1 MEVKSAELSYV
12 ICDVLRMQQS
22 NGLLLHDKE
31 KWREAQELKGIIWSC
46 SKISTIVPISHLMQ
60 YI

>member
-12 ICDVLRMQQS
+12 ICDVFKMQQS
-22 NGLLLHDKE
+22 NGLLLCDKE

-46 SKISTIVPISHLMQ
+46 CKISIIVPISHLMQ